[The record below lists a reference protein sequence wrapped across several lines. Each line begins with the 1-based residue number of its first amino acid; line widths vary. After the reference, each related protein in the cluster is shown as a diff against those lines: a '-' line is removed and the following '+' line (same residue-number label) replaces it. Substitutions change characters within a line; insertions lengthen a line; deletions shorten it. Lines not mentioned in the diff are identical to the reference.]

1 MLEKYAATLERRG
14 VDSCSSQILAEV
26 LEKFPNSLTVKQ
38 LAHKTGKSERYIKRK
53 VKAMK
58 KDEIPIQI
66 KRGSRSNYVST
77 SLFEPVSWIL
87 KEKEN
92 AEMALEDI
100 NKIELNGDPKMN
112 RQKNIVKRIYKEYLK
127 DMGELIDRWYSL
139 RLIQDL
145 KDDEGS

>member
-1 MLEKYAATLERRG
+1 
-14 VDSCSSQILAEV
+14 
-26 LEKFPNSLTVKQ
+26 
-38 LAHKTGKSERYIKRK
+38 
-53 VKAMK
+53 MK

-100 NKIELNGDPKMN
+100 NKIEFNGDSKVN
-112 RQKNIVKRIYKEYLK
+112 KQKNIVKRIYKEYLR

-145 KDDEGS
+145 KDDQGS

>member
-26 LEKFPNSLTVKQ
+26 LGRFPKSMTVRQ
-38 LAHKTGKSERYIKRK
+38 LANRTGKSERYIKRK
-53 VKAMK
+53 VKDMK
-58 KDEIPIQI
+58 KDHIPIQL
-66 KRGSRSNYVST
+66 KRGAKSNYVTT

-100 NKIELNGDPKMN
+100 NKIDMNGDPKIN
-112 RQKNIVKRIYKEYLK
+112 KQKNIVKRIYKEYLR
-127 DMGELIDRWYSL
+127 DMTELIDRWYSL
-139 RLIQDL
+139 RLIQNL
-145 KDDEGS
+145 KDE

>member
-100 NKIELNGDPKMN
+100 NKIELNGDKKVIIN
-112 RQKNIVKRIYKEYLK
+112 NIIVIMIYNDNLKEIIDMIYL
-127 DMGELIDRWYSL
+127 L
-139 RLIQDL
+139 
-145 KDDEGS
+145 

>member
-14 VDSCSSQILAEV
+14 VDACSSQILAEV
-26 LEKFPNSLTVKQ
+26 LENFPKSLTVKQ
-38 LAHKTGKSERYIKRK
+38 LAHRTGKSERYIKRK

-58 KDEIPIQI
+58 RDEIPIEM
-66 KRGSRSNYVST
+66 KRGSRTNYVST

-100 NKIELNGDPKMN
+100 NKIELNGDSKVN
-112 RQKNIVKRIYKEYLK
+112 KQKRIVKRIYKEYLK
-127 DMGELIDRWYSL
+127 DMRDLIDRWYSL

-145 KDDEGS
+145 KDNQSS

>member
-1 MLEKYAATLERRG
+1 MLEKYAATLVKRG
-14 VDSCSSQILAEV
+14 VDPCSSQILAEV
-26 LEKFPNSLTVKQ
+26 LESFPGSLTIKQ
-38 LAHKTGKSERYIKRK
+38 LARKTGKSERYIKRK
-53 VKAMK
+53 VKDMK

-66 KRGSRSNYVST
+66 RRGSRTNYITT

-100 NKIELNGDPKMN
+100 NKIEFNGDPKIN
-112 RQKNIVKRIYKEYLK
+112 KKKNIVKRIYKEYLR
-127 DMGELIDRWYSL
+127 DMNDLIDRWYSL

-145 KDDEGS
+145 KDD

>member
-26 LEKFPNSLTVKQ
+26 LEKFPDSLTVKQ

-53 VKAMK
+53 VKAMT
-58 KDEIPIQI
+58 KDEIPIKL

-77 SLFEPVSWIL
+77 SLFEPVYWIL
-87 KEKEN
+87 KEKKN

-100 NKIELNGDPKMN
+100 NKIELNGDAKIN
-112 RQKNIVKRIYKEYLK
+112 KKKKIVKRIYKEYLR

-139 RLIQDL
+139 RLIQYL
-145 KDDEGS
+145 KDD

>member
-14 VDSCSSQILAEV
+14 VDPCSSQILAEV
-26 LEKFPNSLTVKQ
+26 LEKFPKSLTVKQ

-58 KDEIPIQI
+58 KDEIPIEL

-100 NKIELNGDPKMN
+100 NKIELNGDSKVN
-112 RQKNIVKRIYKEYLK
+112 KQKRIVKRIYKEYLK
-127 DMGELIDRWYSL
+127 DMRDLIDRWYSL

-145 KDDEGS
+145 KDNQSS

>member
-26 LEKFPNSLTVKQ
+26 LGRFPKSMTVRQ
-38 LAHKTGKSERYIKRK
+38 LANRTGKSERYIKRK
-53 VKAMK
+53 VKDMK
-58 KDEIPIQI
+58 KDHIPIQL
-66 KRGSRSNYVST
+66 KRGPKSNYVTT

-100 NKIELNGDPKMN
+100 NKIDMNGDPKVN
-112 RQKNIVKRIYKEYLK
+112 KQKNIVKRIYREYLR
-127 DMGELIDRWYSL
+127 DMNDLIDRWYSL
-139 RLIQDL
+139 RLIQNL
-145 KDDEGS
+145 KDD

>member
-26 LEKFPNSLTVKQ
+26 LENFPKSLSVKQ
-38 LAHKTGKSERYIKRK
+38 LAYKTGKSEHYIKRK

-58 KDEIPIQI
+58 KDEIPIQL
-66 KRGSRSNYVST
+66 KRGPKSNLVST

-100 NKIELNGDPKMN
+100 SKIEMNGDPKIN
-112 RQKNIVKRIYKEYLK
+112 KQKNIVKRIYKEYLK
-127 DMGELIDRWYSL
+127 DMTELIDRWYSL
-139 RLIQDL
+139 RLIQNL
-145 KDDEGS
+145 KDD

>member
-14 VDSCSSQILAEV
+14 VDACSSQIIAEV
-26 LEKFPNSLTVKQ
+26 LENFPKSLTVKQ
-38 LAHKTGKSERYIKRK
+38 LAHRTGKSERCIKRK

-58 KDEIPIQI
+58 RDEIPIEM
-66 KRGSRSNYVST
+66 KRGSRTNYVST

-100 NKIELNGDPKMN
+100 NKIELNGDSKVN
-112 RQKNIVKRIYKEYLK
+112 KQKRIVKRIYKEYLK
-127 DMGELIDRWYSL
+127 DMRELIDRWYSL

-145 KDDEGS
+145 KDNQSS

>member
-14 VDSCSSQILAEV
+14 VDPCSSQILAEV
-26 LEKFPNSLTVKQ
+26 LEKFPKSLTVKQ

-58 KDEIPIQI
+58 KDEIPIEL

-100 NKIELNGDPKMN
+100 NKIEFNGDSKVN
-112 RQKNIVKRIYKEYLK
+112 KQKNIVKRIYKEYLR
-127 DMGELIDRWYSL
+127 DMSDLIDRWYSL

-145 KDDEGS
+145 KDDQDS

>member
-26 LEKFPNSLTVKQ
+26 LENFPKSLTVKQ
-38 LAHKTGKSERYIKRK
+38 LAHRTGKSERYIKRK

-58 KDEIPIQI
+58 RDEIPIEM
-66 KRGSRSNYVST
+66 KRGSRTNYVST

-100 NKIELNGDPKMN
+100 NKIELNGDSKVN
-112 RQKNIVKRIYKEYLK
+112 KQKRIVKRIYKE
-127 DMGELIDRWYSL
+127 
-139 RLIQDL
+139 
-145 KDDEGS
+145 

>member
-14 VDSCSSQILAEV
+14 VDPCSSQILAEV
-26 LEKFPNSLTVKQ
+26 LEKFPKFMTLKQ
-38 LAHKTGKSERYIKRK
+38 LAYRTGKSERYIKRK
-53 VKAMK
+53 VKLMK
-58 KDEIPIQI
+58 RDHIPIDL

-100 NKIELNGDPKMN
+100 SKMEMNGDAKVN
-112 RQKNIVKRIYKEYLK
+112 KKKNIVKRIYKEYLR
-127 DMGELIDRWYSL
+127 DMNDLIDRWYSL
-139 RLIQDL
+139 RLIQEL
-145 KDDEGS
+145 KDD

>member
-1 MLEKYAATLERRG
+1 MLEKYAATLEKRG
-14 VDSCSSQILAEV
+14 VDPCSSQILAEI
-26 LEKFPNSLTVKQ
+26 LESFPSSLTIKQ
-38 LAHKTGKSERYIKRK
+38 LARKTGKSERYIKRK
-53 VKAMK
+53 VKDMK

-66 KRGSRSNYVST
+66 RRGSRTNYITT

-100 NKIELNGDPKMN
+100 NKIEFNGDPKIN
-112 RQKNIVKRIYKEYLK
+112 KKKNIVKRIYKEYLR
-127 DMGELIDRWYSL
+127 DMNELIDRWYSL

-145 KDDEGS
+145 KVD

>member
-26 LEKFPNSLTVKQ
+26 LESFPGSLTIKQ
-38 LAHKTGKSERYIKRK
+38 LARKTGKSERYIKRK
-53 VKAMK
+53 VKDMK

-66 KRGSRSNYVST
+66 RRGSRTNYITT

-100 NKIELNGDPKMN
+100 NKIELNGDPKVN
-112 RQKNIVKRIYKEYLK
+112 RKKNIVKRIYKEYLR
-127 DMGELIDRWYSL
+127 DMNELIDRWYSL

-145 KDDEGS
+145 KDD

>member
-14 VDSCSSQILAEV
+14 VDACSSQIIAEV
-26 LEKFPNSLTVKQ
+26 LENFPKSLTVKQ
-38 LAHKTGKSERYIKRK
+38 LAHRTGKSERYIKRK

-58 KDEIPIQI
+58 RDEIPIEM
-66 KRGSRSNYVST
+66 KRGSRTNYVST

-100 NKIELNGDPKMN
+100 NKIELNGDSKVN
-112 RQKNIVKRIYKEYLK
+112 KQKRIVKRIYKEYLK
-127 DMGELIDRWYSL
+127 DMRDLIDRWYSL

-145 KDDEGS
+145 KDNQSS

>member
-14 VDSCSSQILAEV
+14 VDSCSSQILAEI
-26 LEKFPNSLTVKQ
+26 LEKFPNSLTIKQ

-58 KDEIPIQI
+58 RDEIPIEM
-66 KRGSRSNYVST
+66 KRGSRTNYVST

-100 NKIELNGDPKMN
+100 NKIELNGDSKVN
-112 RQKNIVKRIYKEYLK
+112 KQKRIVKRIYKEYLK
-127 DMGELIDRWYSL
+127 DMNDLIDRWYSL
-139 RLIQDL
+139 RLIQSL
-145 KDDEGS
+145 KDD

>member
-58 KDEIPIQI
+58 RDEIPIEM
-66 KRGSRSNYVST
+66 KRGSRTNYVST

-100 NKIELNGDPKMN
+100 NKIELNGDSKVN
-112 RQKNIVKRIYKEYLK
+112 KQKRIVKRIYKEYLK
-127 DMGELIDRWYSL
+127 DMRDLIDRWYSL

-145 KDDEGS
+145 KDNQSS

>member
-1 MLEKYAATLERRG
+1 MLKKYAATLERRG

-26 LEKFPNSLTVKQ
+26 LENFPNSLTVKQ

-66 KRGSRSNYVST
+66 KRGSRSNYVSS

-100 NKIELNGDPKMN
+100 NKIELNGDSKVN
-112 RQKNIVKRIYKEYLK
+112 KQKRIVKRIYKEYLK
-127 DMGELIDRWYSL
+127 DMRDLIDRWYSL

-145 KDDEGS
+145 KDNQSS

>member
-26 LEKFPNSLTVKQ
+26 LEKFPNSLTIKQ

-58 KDEIPIQI
+58 RDEIPIEM
-66 KRGSRSNYVST
+66 KRGSRTNYVST

-100 NKIELNGDPKMN
+100 NKIELNGDSKVN
-112 RQKNIVKRIYKEYLK
+112 KQKRIVKRIYKEYLK
-127 DMGELIDRWYSL
+127 DMRDLIDRWYSL

-145 KDDEGS
+145 KDNQSS

>member
-1 MLEKYAATLERRG
+1 M
-14 VDSCSSQILAEV
+14 
-26 LEKFPNSLTVKQ
+26 
-38 LAHKTGKSERYIKRK
+38 KRNH
-53 VKAMK
+53 
-58 KDEIPIQI
+58 IPINI

-100 NKIELNGDPKMN
+100 SKIEMNGDAKVN
-112 RQKNIVKRIYKEYLK
+112 KKKNIVKRIYKEYLR
-127 DMGELIDRWYSL
+127 DMNDLIDKWYSL

-145 KDDEGS
+145 KDD

>member
-26 LEKFPNSLTVKQ
+26 LGNFTKSLSVKQ
-38 LAHKTGKSERYIKRK
+38 LARKTGKSERYIKRK

-58 KDEIPIQI
+58 KDEIPIQL
-66 KRGSRSNYVST
+66 KRGPKSNLVST

-100 NKIELNGDPKMN
+100 SKIEMNGDPKIN
-112 RQKNIVKRIYKEYLK
+112 KQKNIVKRIYREYLR
-127 DMGELIDRWYSL
+127 DMNDLIDRWYSL
-139 RLIQDL
+139 RLIQNL
-145 KDDEGS
+145 KDE

>member
-14 VDSCSSQILAEV
+14 VDPCSSQILAEV
-26 LEKFPNSLTVKQ
+26 LEKFPKALTVKQ

-58 KDEIPIQI
+58 RDQIPIEM
-66 KRGSRSNYVST
+66 KRGSRTNYVST

-100 NKIELNGDPKMN
+100 NKIELNGDSKVN
-112 RQKNIVKRIYKEYLK
+112 KQKRIVKRIYKEYLK
-127 DMGELIDRWYSL
+127 DMRDLIDRWYSL

-145 KDDEGS
+145 KDNQSS